1 MSEDPKRRGLGR
13 GLSALLG
20 EEETPAPGPA
30 SVRQVPIERIHPGR
44 FQPRRKFD
52 EESMQALADSI
63 AAQGILQ
70 PLLVR
75 HHPNR
80 PEEYELLAGER
91 RWRAAQRAR
100 LHEVPVMVRDLAD
113 REALEVALVE
123 NVQRQDLSALEEAA
137 GYQRLIKEFG
147 HTQEDLAR
155 AVGKSRSHIA
165 NTIRLLSLPDEVHE
179 LLEAGRIAAGH
190 ARALLGALD
199 PIKLARDAAR
209 FEFSVRQV
217 EHLVQAQHEF
227 AAAKEKANALS
238 PSAAAPL
245 DPADANIAAMEKDL
259 SLILGLPV
267 EIELDANG
275 RSGSITIRFSEL
287 DQFDE
292 ISQRLM
298 QKVRRQ

>member
-20 EEETPAPGPA
+20 EEETPAPGQA
-30 SVRQVPIERIHPGR
+30 SVRHVPVERIHPSR

-52 EESMQALADSI
+52 EESMQALAESI

-165 NTIRLLSLPDEVHE
+165 NTIRLLSLPDEVRE

-190 ARALLGALD
+190 ARALLNALD
-199 PIKLARDAAR
+199 PIKLARDAAK

-217 EHLVQAQHEF
+217 EHLVQAQHEL
-227 AAAKEKANALS
+227 AAAKEKALALA
-238 PSAAAPL
+238 PSDAAPP
-245 DPADANIAAMEKDL
+245 DKADANIAAMEKDL

-275 RSGSITIRFSEL
+275 RSGSVTVRFSEL

-298 QKVRRQ
+298 QKVRK

>member
-1 MSEDPKRRGLGR
+1 M
-13 GLSALLG
+13 SALLG
-20 EEETPAPGPA
+20 EEETPAPGQA
-30 SVRQVPIERIHPGR
+30 SVRQVAIERIHPSR

-52 EESMQALADSI
+52 EESMQALAELI

-80 PEEYELLAGER
+80 PDEFELLAGER

-165 NTIRLLSLPDEVHE
+165 NTIKLLSLPDEVRE

-190 ARALLGALD
+190 ARALLNALD
-199 PIKLARDAAR
+199 PIKLARDAAK

-227 AAAKEKANALS
+227 AAAKEKALALA
-238 PSAAAPL
+238 PSGAAPL

-275 RSGSITIRFSEL
+275 RSGSVTIRFSEL

-298 QKVRRQ
+298 QKVRK